1 MEKGSFTR
9 KQPIKNAFF
18 LQTEVIGKK
27 KRNPHLLA
35 INPDYNLYNKMQ
47 SEIYILQHVSLQP
60 QVSADCT

>member
-27 KRNPHLLA
+27 KKKPASFSN
-35 INPDYNLYNKMQ
+35 
-47 SEIYILQHVSLQP
+47 QP
-60 QVSADCT
+60 GL